1 MLLPLLPLSYY
12 VPLNLVAIILNAW
25 SVFSY
30 FGLYITLILT
40 TYVLFPYVTKFVIL
54 CIRVLFWVLN
64 KVFKRL
70 ATKLNISLKKRPLDP
85 IVIDWIDE
93 KVDAFVV
100 TF

>member
-1 MLLPLLPLSYY
+1 
-12 VPLNLVAIILNAW
+12 
-25 SVFSY
+25 
-30 FGLYITLILT
+30 LILT